1 MVNCQYGCEEVKG
14 EVRCLCPSGGLQ
26 LGPNRRTCIGM
37 IRELALSFFSIGP
50 QKTSDSGE
58 RLRSS

>member
-14 EVRCLCPSGGLQ
+14 EVQCLCPSGGLQ

-37 IRELALSFFSIGP
+37 IRELTLSFFSIGP